1 MKNVKQ
7 VYYNAPTREDKVTFI
22 AEYLKKQWQQERVI
36 IFVNTKDYNLKLRD
50 KLTKMGYQ
58 VFVLQGGDMDPAN
71 RDETIKRFNKGEIQI
86 LLTTNVLA
94 RGFDEKLVQLVIN
107 FDIPIKKVD
116 DKLVSDPETYLHRIG
131 RTGRFGTKG
140 IGLSLV
146 SGDRDMK
153 YLKEIEEYY
162 KSKIEEIKSLEDL
175 DRERKEFFYK
185 DY

>member
-1 MKNVKQ
+1 
-7 VYYNAPTREDKVTFI
+7 
-22 AEYLKKQWQQERVI
+22 
-36 IFVNTKDYNLKLRD
+36 
-50 KLTKMGYQ
+50 
-58 VFVLQGGDMDPAN
+58 MDPAN